1 LPSGLSF
8 NTSNGTI
15 SGIPTVAN
23 TTNYTITAY
32 NAGGSSKV
40 VINITTKKPVKPLKT
55 LTSGVPESDSLAR
68 REWHFLSLIY

>member
-1 LPSGLSF
+1 MFARGLSF

-55 LTSGVPESDSLAR
+55 LTSSSLGKDGDI
-68 REWHFLSLIY
+68 E